1 MQSWSMLGKAW
12 WHTTEMRSDGLPRFD
27 VVILDAP
34 ATGHGLD
41 MLRVPRTILDV
52 VPPGILRRDAERAW
66 TLLTDPKATL
76 VMLVTLP
83 EEMPVTETIQLARG
97 LDEIGLPAGRIVVNG
112 VLPPL
117 FAPEERGSLE
127 ALDLRRSDEVGDAV
141 LASARARAVRERNQ
155 SESLKHL
162 ARELPTPTSYLPL
175 LMRELTGAQV
185 IAQLAARLA

>member
-1 MQSWSMLGKAW
+1 
-12 WHTTEMRSDGLPRFD
+12 MRSDGLPRFD

-117 FAPEERGSLE
+117 FAPEERRIS
-127 ALDLRRSDEVGDAV
+127 R
-141 LASARARAVRERNQ
+141 
-155 SESLKHL
+155 
-162 ARELPTPTSYLPL
+162 
-175 LMRELTGAQV
+175 GA
-185 IAQLAARLA
+185 